1 MEPIPIVVNEEA
13 AAEALKSND
22 QKENCGDAYNEEGR
36 MSSSTTTLGV
46 DSSMIRV
53 RYTEVFSMQI
63 FFCVLCATCIMFLF
77 YLALLSCHQR
87 VTCFLWLFVLF
98 AGNVMLSFNSG
109 M

>member
-63 FFCVLCATCIMFLF
+63 FFLCALCHLYYVSVLSSIVKLPPKSNMFS
-77 YLALLSCHQR
+77 LAVCFVCRKCHAIVQ
-87 VTCFLWLFVLF
+87 
-98 AGNVMLSFNSG
+98 
-109 M
+109 